1 MCHIGF
7 HTRPQFMDKTAAK
20 GYLLPLSSEVRL
32 NSDLITRLLPRAKW
46 NAESIHQAKCST
58 KREYHEKN
66 SEAFQWGWSFAILLG
81 AREMQLGEVI
91 FSKRLST
98 FSTCLL
104 MFQSSYACVVSNHN
118 VISIFVT
125 PRRTQCMQSTAI
137 PLIISNPGINI
148 NHEYP
153 LTPQTG
159 A

>member
-46 NAESIHQAKCST
+46 MLKVFIRQNVPQTGNTMK
-58 KREYHEKN
+58 KN

>member
-20 GYLLPLSSEVRL
+20 GYLLPLRSEMRL

-58 KREYHEKN
+58 NREYHEKKL
-66 SEAFQWGWSFAILLG
+66 WSFPMRMILCNTSWCPRNAI
-81 AREMQLGEVI
+81 RW
-91 FSKRLST
+91 SY
-98 FSTCLL
+98 